1 MAVAVC
7 GALQALN
14 GPRPV
19 APRYGLIQAAGVV
32 PAADDEHW
40 LNGAAIR
47 PYPVSPVEAW
57 DPLALGTGPNEKSD
71 GVTPP
76 MPEFQAYALYLPE
89 TCTARGVG
97 PLEEF
102 RARAT
107 TAFAAREGAAVEHE
121 FWTGELIDA
130 NPHLTDGNADVLTA
144 GATSPTNGLALL
156 EQAIAETGQAGMIHA
171 TPATVTAWVGAL
183 LLQRNG
189 ANLETM
195 LGTIVVPGYGYDGS
209 GAGTG
214 VLSDTEAWAYATGMV
229 EVRRTEPFLVPDGIE
244 QTLERSLNNVTYR
257 AERYVLTTW
266 DTTLQAGVIIDR
278 CQTDC

>member
-7 GALQALN
+7 APLQTLN

-19 APRYGLIQAAGVV
+19 APRYGLVQAAGVV
-32 PAADDEHW
+32 PDGDEHW

-47 PYPVSPVEAW
+47 PYPVSPVAAW
-57 DPLALGTGPNEKSD
+57 DPLSLASGPNVKDE
-71 GVTPP
+71 GETPP
-76 MPEFQAYALYLPE
+76 APEFQAYALYLPE

-107 TAFAAREGAAVEHE
+107 TAFAAREGGAVEHE
-121 FWTGELIDA
+121 FWTGSLIPA
-130 NPHLTDGNADVLTA
+130 NPHLMDGNATVLA
-144 GATSPTNGLALL
+144 VASTSPTNGLAML
-156 EQAIAETGQAGMIHA
+156 EQAIADTQQAGMIHA

-195 LGTIVVPGYGYDGS
+195 LGTTVVPGVGYP
-209 GAGTG
+209 GTG
-214 VLSDTEAWAYATGMV
+214 PGTGALSATEDWAFATGMV

-244 QTLERSLNNVTYR
+244 QALLRSMNDVTYR